1 MGVRR
6 LTAADHTEV
15 LALFGKEADH
25 YHFLLDDLKW
35 NGYAGEQFLVFG
47 ELESGRLVSL
57 LLNNFNNLTYY
68 SPDDREPKAYR
79 HMLGKLSFAKVS
91 GPDRLVQRICKDLTL
106 ATSTLSHMGMVKQ
119 AVPLSRSPDTIVCAI
134 TAREELREQY
144 RLLLSA
150 EEYAGLSGDEE
161 GYVSREW
168 NRLASSHDRTV
179 YPFRWQDGCICLYLP
194 RTGAQCPHYR
204 CGNPP
209 GFPEQ
214 RVCRTSACGPVQP
227 TAAGGKISVFV
238 LHQSGGQ
245 ERLSPRRNGGDLPMA
260 GNGAAALTAASSV
273 F

>member
-15 LALFGKEADH
+15 LALFGKEANH

-47 ELESGRLVSL
+47 EYESGRLVSL

-68 SPDDREPKAYR
+68 SPDDRDPEGYR
-79 HMLGKLSFAKVS
+79 HILGQLSFAKVS
-91 GPDRLVQRICKDLTL
+91 GPDRLVQRICKDLTP

-119 AVPLSRSPDTIVCAI
+119 TMPLGGSPGIAICTI

-179 YPFRWQDGCICLYLP
+179 YLRLDGRMVASASTFHEREHSALI
-194 RTGAQCPHYR
+194 TGVVTHPDLRNKGYAAQ
-204 CGNPP
+204 
-209 GFPEQ
+209 
-214 RVCRTSACGPVQP
+214 
-227 TAAGGKISVFV
+227 V
-238 LHQSGGQ
+238 L
-245 ERLSPRRNGGDLPMA
+245 
-260 GNGAAALTAASSV
+260 AALFNQLLQEEKFPYLFYTNPAARSV
-273 F
+273 YLRAGMEEICPWRVSVLKR

>member
-35 NGYAGEQFLVFG
+35 NGYAGEHFLVFG

-79 HMLGKLSFAKVS
+79 HMPGQLSFAKVS

-106 ATSTLSHMGMVKQ
+106 ASSTLSHMGMVKQ

-161 GYVSREW
+161 GYVCREW
-168 NRLASSHDRTV
+168 NRLASSHDRAV
-179 YPFRWQDGCICLYLP
+179 YLRLDGRMVASASTFHEREHSALITGVVTHPDFRNKGYA
-194 RTGAQCPHYR
+194 AQ
-204 CGNPP
+204 
-209 GFPEQ
+209 
-214 RVCRTSACGPVQP
+214 
-227 TAAGGKISVFV
+227 V
-238 LHQSGGQ
+238 L
-245 ERLSPRRNGGDLPMA
+245 
-260 GNGAAALTAASSV
+260 AALFNQLLQEGKYPYLFYTNPAARSV
-273 F
+273 YLHAGMEEICPWRVTVLKR